1 MPRAASGKAARAAI
15 FMMRCS
21 ISASPPDRSLRP
33 QDDPRPYPLVL
44 SGPWCWLTAGDVN
57 GPPGRL
63 LGYGGMVGGGR
74 ARIPDGLP
82 VRSEAHT
89 SALQSLMRQPSA
101 AFFSNK

>member
-74 ARIPDGLP
+74 ARIPDRLP
-82 VRSEAHT
+82 VQIGR
-89 SALQSLMRQPSA
+89 ALCRERVCRYV
-101 AFFSNK
+101 